1 MSSKML
7 SRLCMFDGQKL
18 TEWDTTI
25 YHVVNTMG
33 YQIVLGVKPSPIITN
48 NIKTK
53 KSYRARENWNN
64 QNS

>member
-1 MSSKML
+1 
-7 SRLCMFDGQKL
+7 MFDGQKL